1 MQELKVPPRSVASPA
16 MFKNQLQPE
25 ELEALLH
32 PNYQSAKPEPVVA
45 PEPVVELV
53 VEPEPV
59 IAPEPVVEPEAVEN
73 GEES

>member
-1 MQELKVPPRSVASPA
+1 

-25 ELEALLH
+25 ELEALLN

-59 IAPEPVVEPEAVEN
+59 VEPEAVEN